1 MNGMLAYTF
10 VKLLKAKF
18 KLTEICDQESRNIFV
33 AGAVK
38 HHLQQKY
45 CFWFQIKMQ

>member
-1 MNGMLAYTF
+1 MLAYTF

-33 AGAVK
+33 AGAALQQ
-38 HHLQQKY
+38 HLQQKY